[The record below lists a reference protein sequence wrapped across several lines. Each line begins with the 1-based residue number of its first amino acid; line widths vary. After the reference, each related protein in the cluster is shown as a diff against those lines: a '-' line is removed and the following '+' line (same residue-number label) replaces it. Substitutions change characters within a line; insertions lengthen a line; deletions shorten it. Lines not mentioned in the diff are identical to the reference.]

1 MKPPAST
8 HPHLVDCEGGEEEG
22 AHVEV
27 DKGQAQYRIVAKGAK
42 NSFQNHLFILLVG
55 ERKNLT
61 KEILVAKLAMVK
73 ATISVKVVIVIAT
86 PACSITYR

>member
-1 MKPPAST
+1 M
-8 HPHLVDCEGGEEEG
+8 
-22 AHVEV
+22 
-27 DKGQAQYRIVAKGAK
+27 
-42 NSFQNHLFILLVG
+42 G

-86 PACSITYR
+86 PACSITYHDLDTCRF